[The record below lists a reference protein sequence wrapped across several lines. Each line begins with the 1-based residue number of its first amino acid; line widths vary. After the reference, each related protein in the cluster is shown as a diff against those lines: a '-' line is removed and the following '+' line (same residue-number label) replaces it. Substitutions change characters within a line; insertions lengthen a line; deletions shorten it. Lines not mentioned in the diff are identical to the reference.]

1 MSNTCSKLLGSKV
14 TGRFL
19 LVSCRGHGSA
29 NDYPQLVTHLPTIS
43 HQPRLPVLES
53 FRTHHSNPDS
63 CCLDFKKVS
72 WLNLFLTWSRSPH
85 LPADMNCSLDLS
97 SILAPHQSSW
107 FVPEDR
113 TRDFPHDPEG
123 PCIAWI
129 RTLLGHYSPLPV
141 ACFWVH
147 RQPNSK
153 TNSSF
158 NSVGLASKVM
168 DKLHLLKTLLAQ
180 VKGVSKHL
188 IHFAE
193 NRSARRRYPKKG

>member
-19 LVSCRGHGSA
+19 LVSCRGQGSA
-29 NDYPQLVTHLPTIS
+29 NDYPQLVTHLLTIF
-43 HQPRLPVLES
+43 HQPHLPVLES
-53 FRTHHSNPDS
+53 FCTHHSKPDS

-72 WLNLFLTWSRSPH
+72 WLNLFLTRSRSPH

-97 SILAPHQSSW
+97 SILAPHRSSW
-107 FVPEDR
+107 
-113 TRDFPHDPEG
+113 DFPHNPEG
-123 PCIAWI
+123 PWIAWI

-141 ACFWVH
+141 ACFWVQ

-168 DKLHLLKTLLAQ
+168 DKLHLLKTLLAR
-180 VKGVSKHL
+180 VKGVSKYL
-188 IHFAE
+188 IHFAK
-193 NRSARRRYPKKG
+193 NRSARRRRYPKKG